1 MRIVAVAILLVL
13 VSIGADTVRA
23 DECRVL
29 VVHDEFPEAEVSDQ
43 WVVSSLLSLLGHF
56 DCATTVIPAE
66 EYGAGEIDRHDA
78 VIYLGLWRGA
88 ELSPE
93 LLTDIYDTDRTVCW
107 VGHNLDQLAERFSL
121 GRYGFHLSGGEPA
134 TGYDRVFYRG
144 QLLARGAGPLTR
156 IAVTDAEACEVLATA
171 EGAGRR
177 APYAVRSGRFW
188 YFADLPL
195 LQSSEI
201 GHYLV
206 LCDQLHEVL
215 IQPHQERRTA
225 FICITGVNAESDPH
239 ALRSLIRYLQGESLP
254 FAISVIPV
262 FRDPAEGV
270 EIRLSSRGVLVGVL
284 RGAQRGGAAVIAEG
298 FTHQRLGRSGQEAEF
313 WDLRRDRPAADR
325 SVEDTRMR
333 LERSV
338 AELLLCGLFPVAW
351 STPDGR
357 ASPEDYEE
365 IARYYSTVW
374 ERRLPGALAREAQ
387 MFPFLIE
394 RDRHGQRILPE
405 NLMVV
410 GRNGAEVES
419 ALEQARN
426 LSAVTDP
433 WISASLAPDAPV
445 EAVKLLLGGLGEMG
459 CEFADVRRMDNW
471 AQAEDI
477 EIHSSATPRSVEEV
491 IPEGWDGTLMGPGR
505 RELER
510 FERAGRDRRDRSFL
524 RPGAILIAYPHGLRP
539 EQVFAL
545 EGGPQDAAHR
555 AVGRI
560 TYLAVIFAVIMC
572 LVLIVIYVVQVSLQR
587 WA

>member
-1 MRIVAVAILLVL
+1 MRIVAVAILLLLVL
-13 VSIGADTVRA
+13 IGAECVRA
-23 DECRVL
+23 DDCRVL
-29 VVHDEFPEAEVSDQ
+29 VVHDEFPEAELGDQ

-66 EYGAGEIDRHDA
+66 EYSAGEIDRHDA
-78 VIYLGLWRGA
+78 VIYLGLWQGA
-88 ELSPE
+88 ELSSE

-121 GRYGFHLSGGEPA
+121 GRYGFRLEAGEPA
-134 TGYDRVFYRG
+134 TEYDHVFYRG

-156 IAVTDAEACEVLATA
+156 ITVTDAEVCEVLATA

-177 APYAVRSGRFW
+177 APHAVRSGRFW

-225 FICITGVNAESDPH
+225 FICITGVNAESDPQ

-254 FAISVIPV
+254 FAISVTPV
-262 FRDPAEGV
+262 FRDPADGV
-270 EIRLSSRGVLVGVL
+270 EIRLSSREVLVGVL
-284 RGAQRGGAAVIAEG
+284 RGAPRGGAAVIADG
-298 FTHQRLGRSGQEAEF
+298 FTHQRVGISGQDAEF
-313 WDLRRDRPAADR
+313 WDFRRNRPPADR
-325 SVEDTRMR
+325 SADDTRVR
-333 LERSV
+333 LERSIE
-338 AELLLCGLFPVAW
+338 ELLLCGLFPVAW

-357 ASPEDYEE
+357 ASPEDYDE
-365 IARYYSTVW
+365 IARSYSTVW
-374 ERRLPGALAREAQ
+374 ERRLPGVLAHDPQ

-405 NLMVV
+405 NLTVV
-410 GRNGAEVES
+410 GRDGAEVES
-419 ALEQARN
+419 ALEQTRN

-433 WISASLAPDAPV
+433 WISAAIAPDARV
-445 EAVKLLLGGLGEMG
+445 EAVKLLVAGLGEME
-459 CEFADVRRMDNW
+459 CEFGDLRRMDNW
-471 AQAEDI
+471 TKAENI
-477 EIHSSATPRSVEEV
+477 EIHSSSAPRSVEEA
-491 IPEGWDGTLMGPGR
+491 IPEGWDATLMGPGR
-505 RELER
+505 HELER
-510 FERAGRDRRDRSFL
+510 FERAGRDRRDRSFI

-560 TYLAVIFAVIMC
+560 AYLAVIFSVIMC
-572 LVLIVIYVVQVSLQR
+572 LVLIVIYLVQVSLQR

>member
-1 MRIVAVAILLVL
+1 MRIVAIAILLL
-13 VSIGADTVRA
+13 LLLLGADTVRS

-29 VVHDEFPEAEVSDQ
+29 VVHDEFPEAEFRDQ

-66 EYGAGEIDRHDA
+66 RYGAGEIDRHDA

-93 LLTDIYDTDRTVCW
+93 FLADIYDTDRTVCW

-121 GRYGFHLSGGEPA
+121 GRYGFRLEAGEPA

-144 QLLARGAGPLTR
+144 QLLARGEGPLTR
-156 IAVTDAEACEVLATA
+156 ITVTEAEVCEVLATA

-177 APYAVRSGRFW
+177 APCVVRSGRFW

-195 LQSSEI
+195 LQSGEI

-215 IQPHQERRTA
+215 IRPHREHRTA
-225 FICITGVNAESDPH
+225 FICITGVNAESDPQ
-239 ALRSLIRYLQGESLP
+239 ALRSLIKYLQGESLP

-262 FRDPAEGV
+262 FRDPEEGV
-270 EIRLSSRGVLVGVL
+270 EIRLSSRKVLVGVL
-284 RGAQRGGAAVIAEG
+284 RGAQRGGASVIAEG
-298 FTHQRLGRSGQEAEF
+298 FTHQRVGRTGQEAEF
-313 WDLRRDRPAADR
+313 WNTRRNRPTADR
-325 SVEDTRMR
+325 SPEDTRVR
-333 LERSV
+333 LERSI

-357 ASPEDYEE
+357 ASPGDYEE
-365 IARYYSTVW
+365 IARSYSTVW
-374 ERRLPGALAREAQ
+374 ERRLPGVSANDPQ

-410 GRNGAEVES
+410 GGEGTEVES

-433 WISASLAPDAPV
+433 WISASIAPDAPV
-445 EAVKLLLGGLGEMG
+445 ESVKLLLGGLGEMG
-459 CEFADVRRMDNW
+459 CQFADLRRMDNW
-471 AQAEDI
+471 TKAEEI
-477 EIHSSATPRSVEEV
+477 EIRSSATPRSIEEV
-491 IPEGWDGTLMGPGR
+491 LPEGWDGTLMGPGR
-505 RELER
+505 GELER
-510 FERAGRDRRDRSFL
+510 FERADRDHRDHSFM
-524 RPGAILIAYPHGLRP
+524 RPGAILIAYPQGRRP

-555 AVGRI
+555 AVGGI
-560 TYLAVIFAVIMC
+560 AYFAVIFAVFMC
-572 LVLIVIYVVQVSLQR
+572 LVLIVIYVVQVTLQR